1 MFGLFEVESF
11 SVEFLFEMVVGLF
24 EAFDLA
30 VEFLILK
37 LEVSDLSAH
46 SHDDNLSGFLDNFWE
61 DFLDSIV
68 DMDAGGS
75 IIEHGGEQLIFL
87 DAIKD
92 GENAIVEG
100 LVFEFKHR
108 VHGLYLFL
116 VGRLELLSDLG
127 FHLAPWSSL
136 HNSLIQIL

>member
-1 MFGLFEVESF
+1 
-11 SVEFLFEMVVGLF
+11 
-24 EAFDLA
+24 
-30 VEFLILK
+30 
-37 LEVSDLSAH
+37 
-46 SHDDNLSGFLDNFWE
+46 
-61 DFLDSIV
+61 
-68 DMDAGGS
+68 MDAGGS

-127 FHLAPWSSL
+127 FHLAP
-136 HNSLIQIL
+136 